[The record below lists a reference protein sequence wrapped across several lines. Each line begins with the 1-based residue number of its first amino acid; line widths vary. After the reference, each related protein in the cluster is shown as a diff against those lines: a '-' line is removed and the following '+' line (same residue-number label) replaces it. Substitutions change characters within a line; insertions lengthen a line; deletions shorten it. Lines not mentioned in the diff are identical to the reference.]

1 MLKGVDISKYQGTV
15 NFDALKGAVDFVI
28 IKASSGAPD
37 PGQTASQYADN
48 KFTRNRDE
56 ARRVGLL
63 RGFYHYA
70 YPEYNSPEAEAQC
83 FHDIVGTPQD
93 GELLVLD
100 YESSWSGNKVE
111 WCKKFLDKLSS
122 LYGGYKPLIYLNL
135 ATTKANDWSSVINAD
150 YGLWLAQWDYN
161 AAAPMNPNTPWP
173 FLAMRQYSN
182 KENIAG
188 LNPVDG
194 DVFYGDAAAFGRY
207 GYHAAATP
215 APQPEP
221 QPQPTPSEPDKVEIF
236 KNIFIA
242 FYAAWPNEDQV
253 NEFRNSGK
261 EPYTFFQDKYLYPH
275 QQAKEKEWNEKLN
288 AAQSDADSYSNQL
301 RAAKEQIKQKDEEIL
316 KIQNQP
322 KPTVS
327 EILKIATVG
336 ELLTSLINKLFKGGS
351 ND

>member
-1 MLKGVDISKYQGTV
+1 MLKGVDISKYQGNV
-15 NFDALKGAVDFVI
+15 NFDALKQAVDFAI

-37 PGQTASQYADN
+37 PGQTVAQYTDS

-93 GELLVLD
+93 GELLILD
-100 YESSWSGNKVE
+100 YESSWSGNKVD
-111 WCKKFLDKLSS
+111 WCKHFLDKLSS

-135 ATTKANDWSSVINAD
+135 ATTKANDWSSVINGN

-161 AAAPMNPNTPWP
+161 ANAPMNPNTPWP

-188 LNPVDG
+188 INPVDG
-194 DVFYGDAAAFGRY
+194 DVFYGNADAFQRY
-207 GYHAAATP
+207 GYHSAATP
-215 APQPEP
+215 PPQPEP
-221 QPQPTPSEPDKVEIF
+221 PKEDPKPDPTIELNNQINSLKDEIAGLNDRIAQCETEKTDSANKISTLTGQIETLNATIADQEDEIKRLESQPAPVVGTLLVDATLGELWVAIINHIF
-236 KNIFIA
+236 K
-242 FYAAWPNEDQV
+242 
-253 NEFRNSGK
+253 
-261 EPYTFFQDKYLYPH
+261 
-275 QQAKEKEWNEKLN
+275 
-288 AAQSDADSYSNQL
+288 
-301 RAAKEQIKQKDEEIL
+301 
-316 KIQNQP
+316 
-322 KPTVS
+322 
-327 EILKIATVG
+327 
-336 ELLTSLINKLFKGGS
+336 KGGK